1 MVPQMH
7 PAKWWIR
14 ENEAVRCQLCP
25 RNCLIH
31 EGKHGFCGVRVNSG
45 GELQSASF
53 GYPVAIQVDPI
64 EKKPLYHFLP
74 GTKIFSIGTF
84 GCNLGCIFC
93 QNYTLSRGGYSSG
106 QTFRRFEPSEIV
118 TLAEQH
124 GCSSIAFT
132 YNEPTVFAEYAMEVA
147 ALAHEKGLKTVF
159 VSNGYTS
166 LEAAKEIY
174 SLIDAANIDVKG
186 FSEEFYRTLCN
197 AALRP
202 VLNLI
207 ELIHEMGVHIEL
219 TNLIIPGK
227 NDSEEM
233 LDAYLDWVETRLGLD
248 IPLHFSA
255 YHPAYKYR
263 ESPPTPPE
271 QLRQI
276 GAHAE
281 ARGFTRVHLGNI

>member
-14 ENEAVRCQLCP
+14 ENEAVRCLLCP

-31 EGKHGFCGVRVNSG
+31 EGKSGFCGVRMNSG
-45 GELQSASF
+45 GELRTAAY
-53 GYPVAIQVDPI
+53 GCPVAIQVDPI

-74 GTKIFSIGTF
+74 DTKIFSIGTF
-84 GCNLGCIFC
+84 GCNLGCVFC
-93 QNYTLSRGGYSSG
+93 QNHTLSRGKYSSD
-106 QTFRRFEPSEIV
+106 QSFRSFEPAEIV
-118 TLAEQH
+118 ALAEQYR
-124 GCSSIAFT
+124 CSSIAFT
-132 YNEPTVFAEYAMEVA
+132 YNEPTVFAEYAMDVA

-166 LEAAKEIY
+166 LEPAKEIY

-186 FSEEFYRTLCN
+186 FSEEFYRTMCC
-197 AALRP
+197 ASLRP
-202 VLNLI
+202 VLDLI
-207 ELIHEMGVHIEL
+207 ELIRKMGVHIEL

-233 LDAYLDWVETRLGLD
+233 LDAYLDWVENRLGFD
-248 IPLHFSA
+248 VPLHFSA
-255 YHPAYKYR
+255 YHPAYQYR
-263 ESPPTPPE
+263 ESPPTPPDE
-271 QLRQI
+271 LRKI
-276 GAHAE
+276 GAHAQ